1 MLPSGLLG
9 IVGAWAGINREQ
21 GTPLQITSRG
31 LGHHTDVNRLSW
43 QVDCHPRKTRSMS
56 LHENPDAAAR
66 EWAILQPLYE
76 HYERP
81 ALIIKLL
88 AVALFGVGVA
98 IDMQAHWLILLCL
111 VMWMQEGIFKTYQ
124 ARLGARLLRLEQWL
138 AGDPAAATLQVF
150 HLHRDWAAQRGG
162 SLGLMLEYL
171 RSASRPTVAFPYA
184 LLVLA
189 AVVEHG
195 LQ

>member
-1 MLPSGLLG
+1 
-9 IVGAWAGINREQ
+9 
-21 GTPLQITSRG
+21 
-31 LGHHTDVNRLSW
+31 
-43 QVDCHPRKTRSMS
+43 MS
-56 LHENPDAAAR
+56 LHESTDAAAR
-66 EWAILQPLYE
+66 EWAILQPLHE

-88 AVALFGVGVA
+88 TVALFGVGVA
-98 IDMQAHWLILLCL
+98 IDMQAYWLILLCL
-111 VMWMQEGIFKTYQ
+111 VMWMQEGIFKTCQ

-138 AGDPAAATLQVF
+138 AGDPAAATLQAF
-150 HLHRDWAAQRGG
+150 HLHCDWAAQRGG
-162 SLGLMLEYL
+162 SLGLLLEYL
-171 RSASRPTVAFPYA
+171 RSARRPTVAFPYV